1 MILLT
6 INKAISVNDRLSALL
21 TVYLK
26 AKLLGVGGLIGPG
39 HLLKKK
45 LKENKAKPF
54 RKVNVPKKSQNSCQ
68 N

>member
-6 INKAISVNDRLSALL
+6 INKASSVNDRLSALL

-39 HLLKKK
+39 HLLKKT
-45 LKENKAKPF
+45 KENKAKPF